1 MDARSSDDLD
11 ARSLYLERVFDA
23 PRELVWKVWTDP
35 EHVVLW
41 WGPDGFTNTNKSMD
55 VRPGGYWRFVMHGPD
70 GTDYKN
76 LIQFT
81 EVVQPERLV
90 YIHHGEDETADIH
103 FHATILF
110 GEENGKTRLSMRM
123 VFKTAEELCRV
134 ADEFGAREGAHQHL
148 GRLAA
153 YLQTLSERSST

>member
-1 MDARSSDDLD
+1 MNDDSSISD
-11 ARSLYLERVFDA
+11 RSLSLTRILDA

-35 EHVVLW
+35 EHVVRW
-41 WGPDGFTNTNKSMD
+41 WGPDGFTNTNKTMD
-55 VRPGGYWRFVMHGPD
+55 VRPGGFWRFIMHGPD

-81 EVVQPERLV
+81 EVVEPERLV
-90 YIHHGEDETADIH
+90 YIHRGEDETDDIN

-110 GEENGKTRLSMRM
+110 MERDGKTHLSMQM
-123 VFKTAEELCRV
+123 VFETAEELRRV
-134 ADEFGAREGAHQHL
+134 ADEFGAREGAVQHL

-153 YLQTLSERSST
+153 YLETQR

>member
-1 MDARSSDDLD
+1 MSDISD
-11 ARSLYLERVFDA
+11 RSLSFTRIFDA

-35 EHVVLW
+35 DHVVNW
-41 WGPDGFTNTNKSMD
+41 WGPDGFTNTNTAMD
-55 VRPGGYWRFVMHGPD
+55 VRPGGLWRFVMHGPD

-76 LIQFT
+76 LIQFI

-90 YIHHGEDETADIH
+90 YAHRGEDENAGCH

-110 GEENGKTRLSMRM
+110 EELNGKTHLSMQM
-123 VFKTAEELCRV
+123 VFETAEELRRV
-134 ADEFGAREGAHQHL
+134 ADEFGAREGAVQHL

-153 YLQTLSERSST
+153 YLETVR

>member
-11 ARSLYLERVFDA
+11 ARSLRLERVFDA
-23 PRELVWKVWTDP
+23 PRELVWHVWTDP

-55 VRPGGYWRFVMHGPD
+55 VRPGGFWRFVMHGPD

-81 EVVQPERLV
+81 EVVKPERLV
-90 YIHHGEDETADIH
+90 YIHRGEDETDDIH

-110 GEENGKTRLSMRM
+110 AEREGKTHLSMQM
-123 VFKTAEELCRV
+123 VFKTAEELRRV

-148 GRLAA
+148 ARLAA
-153 YLQTLSERSST
+153 YLETQR